1 MQQGKQTKR
10 LPGFYIALCCCVA
23 VIGIAG
29 FFAQNYNETSTV
41 ETSGAALATNE
52 PYDIASIY
60 TYKPSDD
67 ESASVSSSETIV
79 IEEETEA
86 PSEESAAAPDSSSVS
101 DAQETAAEYTIDN
114 PDLMSASAIIESA
127 KADENAAPPVLSD
140 PVPNMNVLY
149 GFSGDTLMY
158 NDALGDW
165 RTHDGIDIEADLGSS
180 VAAAAEGTVTEV
192 TTGSRGGRVVIDH
205 SGGLQTVYE
214 QLTDVCVSEGD
225 TVTQAEVIGM
235 IAESV
240 GESTRQAHLHYE
252 VLKDGA
258 AVDPLAY

>member
-10 LPGFYIALCCCVA
+10 LPGFYIALCFCVA

-41 ETSGAALATNE
+41 ETSGTALSTQE
-52 PYDIASIY
+52 PHDIASMY
-60 TYKPSDD
+60 TYEPSAD
-67 ESASVSSSETIV
+67 ESAAVSSAKTIV
-79 IEEETEA
+79 IEEATAA
-86 PSEESAAAPDSSSVS
+86 PSEAPDKTAEMSNAAP
-101 DAQETAAEYTIDN
+101 AQEIAEYAVDN

-127 KADENAAPPVLSD
+127 EADENASPAVLSD

-180 VAAAAEGTVTEV
+180 VAAAAAGTVTEV
-192 TTGSRGGRVVIDH
+192 STGSHGNRVVIDH
-205 SGGLQTVYE
+205 DGGIQTIYE
-214 QLTDVCVSEGD
+214 QLTDICVSEGD

-235 IAESV
+235 IAESI
-240 GESTRQAHLHYE
+240 GETTRQAHLHYE
-252 VLKDGA
+252 VHKDGA
-258 AVDPLAY
+258 AVDPLSY